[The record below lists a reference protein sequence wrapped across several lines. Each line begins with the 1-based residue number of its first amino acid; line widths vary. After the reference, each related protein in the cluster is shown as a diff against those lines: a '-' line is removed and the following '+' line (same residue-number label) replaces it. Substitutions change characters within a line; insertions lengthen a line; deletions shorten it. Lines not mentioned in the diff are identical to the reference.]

1 VNRPLAGQVTA
12 CAVVALGTLA
22 IAKCGGSNAAGA
34 PGGTSPRADTPS
46 VRGVSPQ
53 PRAAAQGP
61 ASGLAPPGTRL
72 GFGQSATVAWVP
84 QPPAAGKSPTALDL
98 RVSVESIEKGSIAD
112 FANMGLDASER
123 ASTPYYVK
131 MRITALGDTPPPPDS
146 DPAITLQAID
156 DRGQEQQS
164 VTIIGT
170 FSRCDDATPPKPFV
184 SQKSYQ
190 SCLAY
195 LMPGGGSIQKVRW
208 DDGPAAAG
216 QVTPYFEDPIV
227 WAGG

>member
-12 CAVVALGTLA
+12 CAVVVLGTLA
-22 IAKCGGSNAAGA
+22 IAKCGGSNGAGA
-34 PGGTSPRADTPS
+34 TGGT
-46 VRGVSPQ
+46 SPQ
-53 PRAAAQGP
+53 PRAPAQGT
-61 ASGLAPPGTRL
+61 ASGLTPPGTRL
-72 GFGQSATVAWVP
+72 GFGQMATVAWVP
-84 QPPAAGKSPTALDL
+84 QPSATGKGQSTALDL

-156 DRGQEQQS
+156 DRGQERQS
-164 VTIIGT
+164 VTFIGT
-170 FSRCDDATPPKPFV
+170 FSRCDDVTPPKPFV

-216 QVTPYFEDPIV
+216 QVTPYFEHPIV

>member
-1 VNRPLAGQVTA
+1 VKRPLAGQVTA
-12 CAVVALGTLA
+12 CAVVVLGTLA
-22 IAKCGGSNAAGA
+22 IAKCGGANGAGA
-34 PGGTSPRADTPS
+34 AGGTSPH
-46 VRGVSPQ
+46 
-53 PRAAAQGP
+53 PRAPAQST
-61 ASGLAPPGTRL
+61 ASGLTPPGTRL
-72 GFGQSATVAWVP
+72 GFGQMATVAWVP
-84 QPPAAGKSPTALDL
+84 QPSAAGKGQSTALDL

-131 MRITALGDTPPPPDS
+131 MRITALDGTPPPPDS

-164 VTIIGT
+164 VTFIGT
-170 FSRCDDATPPKPFV
+170 FSRCDDVTPPKPFV

-216 QVTPYFEDPIV
+216 QVTPYFEHPIV